1 VRGAEGPV
9 QDEKRARRRL
19 TLVVASAR
27 LSLVKEPP
35 ETRYVD
41 VGGAKVAYQVVGNGP
56 LDLLYLELGQIDLR
70 WDHPRFADFFTRL
83 ASFSRLI
90 LFDRRGTGASDRLP
104 HDDIPTWEDWAEDAR
119 AVLDAAGAGRAAIVA
134 VADAGPIGILLAA
147 MDPARVGA
155 LVLDNTSA
163 RFMVD
168 DDYPIGLSA
177 EVVESIV
184 ALFETTWATE
194 DFVRMIVPDAMA
206 DDTEYL
212 RFLGKQLRAVATPQM
227 VGALYRYMMESTDV
241 RSVLPLIQ
249 VPVLVFHNDRNPVIP
264 IEHGRYLAEHLPG
277 AKFIEVASDGAAF
290 DSTEPDFIAEVCEF
304 LTGER
309 PAIEVDRIL
318 TTLLFTDIV
327 GSTGLAASLGDERW
341 RSVLDAHDRAVRDQ
355 LRRFRGREINTTG
368 DGFLVSFDG
377 PARAIRCARAIT
389 GAVRELGIEVRA
401 GLHTGECEV
410 RGDDLGGLAVHIVAR
425 VGAHAGPSEVLV
437 SSTVRLL
444 VAGSAIELEDRGDH
458 ELKGVPDTWRLFA
471 VENA

>member
-1 VRGAEGPV
+1 
-9 QDEKRARRRL
+9 
-19 TLVVASAR
+19 
-27 LSLVKEPP
+27 VKEPP

-41 VGGAKVAYQVVGNGP
+41 VGGAKVAYQVVGDGP
-56 LDLLYLELGQIDLR
+56 PDLLYLEIGQIDLR
-70 WDHPRFADFFTRL
+70 WDTPRFADFFARL

-104 HDDIPTWEDWAEDAR
+104 HNDVPTWEDWAEDAR
-119 AVLDAAGAGRAAIVA
+119 AVLDAAGAGRAAVFA
-134 VADAGPIGILLAA
+134 VADAGPIGVLLAA

-184 ALFETTWATE
+184 ELFETTWATE

-212 RFLGKQLRAVATPQM
+212 RSLGKQLRAVATPQM
-227 VGALYRYMMESTDV
+227 VGALYRYMMESVDV

-264 IEHGRYLAEHLPG
+264 LAHGRYLAEHLPG
-277 AKFIEVASDGAAF
+277 AKFIEKASDAAAF
-290 DSTEPDFIAEVCEF
+290 DSTDADFVAEVAEF

-309 PAIEVDRIL
+309 PAVEVDRIL

-327 GSTGLAASLGDERW
+327 GSTGVAASLGDERW

-368 DGFLVSFDG
+368 DGFLAAFDG
-377 PARAIRCARAIT
+377 PARAIRGAQAILD
-389 GAVRELGIEVRA
+389 AARELGIDVRA

-410 RGDDLGGLAVHIVAR
+410 RGDDLAGLAVHVAAR
-425 VGAHAGPSEVLV
+425 VGAEADAGEVVV
-437 SSTVRLL
+437 SGTVRDL
-444 VAGSAIELEDRGDH
+444 VAGSGIEFADRGEH
-458 ELKGVPDTWRLFA
+458 QLKGVPGNWRLFK
-471 VENA
+471 VENR